1 MINLTNSVELLRK
14 QIGESLSLRPDLLEE
29 TKGEEELLGLIE
41 QLVEELINHDFEKLL
56 LILYRLDVN
65 EAKVKKAID
74 DSGPQLASR
83 RIAELI
89 LAREKAK
96 IHTREKY
103 NTGETDWE
111 F

>member
-1 MINLTNSVELLRK
+1 MELLRK
-14 QIGESLSLRPDLLEE
+14 QIEESLALRPELVKE
-29 TKGEEELLGLIE
+29 TQNEEELLALIE

-56 LILYRLDVN
+56 LILYRLDVS
-65 EAKVKKAID
+65 EIKVKKAID
-74 DSGPQLASR
+74 DSGPELASE

-96 IHTREKY
+96 IRTREKY
-103 NTGETDWE
+103 SSGETDWE

>member
-1 MINLTNSVELLRK
+1 VELLRK
-14 QIGESLSLRPDLLEE
+14 QIEESLALRPDLVEQTE
-29 TKGEEELLGLIE
+29 SEEELLQLIE
-41 QLVEELINHDFEKLL
+41 RLIEELINHDFEKLL
-56 LILYRLDVN
+56 LILYRLDVS

-74 DSGPQLASR
+74 DSGPALASR

-103 NTGETDWE
+103 SSGETDWE